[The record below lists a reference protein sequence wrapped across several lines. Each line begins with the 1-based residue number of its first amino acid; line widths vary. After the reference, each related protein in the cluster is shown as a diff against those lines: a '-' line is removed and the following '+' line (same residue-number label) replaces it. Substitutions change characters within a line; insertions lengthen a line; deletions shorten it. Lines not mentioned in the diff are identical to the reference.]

1 MKRLNQTLEKWFSSE
16 LFTWPELKKMFL
28 TLLLDQAFVY
38 IISVLTTML
47 VSRVGEAAMAA
58 VSLVSTVNG
67 MVSLIFT
74 ALATGGGIVT
84 RAENYPLLHQNGRI
98 IWIRRPLSLL
108 STKGRPLSQSRNV
121 SELYRERADAYE
133 RFADAAVDSQPDKKD
148 TLQRI
153 LEALTGPAAL

>member
-74 ALATGGGIVT
+74 ALATGYVI
-84 RAENYPLLHQNGRI
+84 
-98 IWIRRPLSLL
+98 
-108 STKGRPLSQSRNV
+108 
-121 SELYRERADAYE
+121 
-133 RFADAAVDSQPDKKD
+133 
-148 TLQRI
+148 
-153 LEALTGPAAL
+153 